1 MLDKRVYINSIG
13 GISPSMAQKG
23 YENVGEPDYKEFI
36 QDAGLRRR
44 MSRIIRMGV
53 TSALMCLKKA
63 QDADVAVESLDGI
76 ITGTGWGCLSDTE
89 KFLISILEN
98 NERMLN
104 PTSFIQSTSNT
115 IGAQVA
121 LLLEEKSY
129 NNTFVH
135 GGTSFEASLLDASL
149 KLQEE
154 NTKNILTGGFDE
166 MTQTKKHLLERMG
179 VWRTSIP
186 GEGAHFF
193 LLSSILKRSSIAEI
207 ISVKTFPKEF
217 VISSIEEINTCLAF
231 LGFNYNDMDKVL
243 CGADY
248 LNILLK
254 ENNVQ
259 VVNFKELC
267 GEYPTASA
275 FALWFACDTFN
286 SGKDI
291 NRILIIN
298 KHLMDQLSFIIV
310 GRANL

>member
-1 MLDKRVYINSIG
+1 M
-13 GISPSMAQKG
+13 
-23 YENVGEPDYKEFI
+23 
-36 QDAGLRRR
+36 
-44 MSRIIRMGV
+44 
-53 TSALMCLKKA
+53 
-63 QDADVAVESLDGI
+63 ESLDGI

-121 LLLEEKSY
+121 LLKEEKSY

-135 GGTSFEASLLDASL
+135 GGTSFEASLLDAYL

-154 NTKNILTGGFDE
+154 NSTKILVGGFDE
-166 MTQTKKHLLERMG
+166 MIPTKKHLLERMG
-179 VWRTSIP
+179 VWRSATP

-193 LLSSILKRSSIAEI
+193 LLSSMLKKSSIAEL

-217 VISSIEEINTCLAF
+217 VVKSVDDINQFLSIYGL
-231 LGFNYNDMDKVL
+231 NYNDIDRVL
-243 CGADY
+243 CGANY
-248 LNILLK
+248 MNEILK
-254 ENNVQ
+254 DKNVTI
-259 VVNFKELC
+259 VNFKELC

-275 FALWFACDTFN
+275 FALWLTCEILI
-286 SGKDI
+286 SEKGV

>member
-1 MLDKRVYINSIG
+1 MDKKVYINSIG

-53 TSALMCLKKA
+53 SSALMCLKKA
-63 QDADVAVESLDGI
+63 QETGAGIESLDGI

-121 LLLEEKSY
+121 LLIEEKSY

-135 GGTSFEASLLDASL
+135 GGTSFEASLLDAFL

-154 NTKNILTGGFDE
+154 NSTNILVGGFDE
-166 MTQTKKHLLERMG
+166 MTPTKNHLLERMG
-179 VWRTSIP
+179 VWRSSSP

-193 LLSSILKRSSIAEI
+193 LLSSTFKKSSIAEVI
-207 ISVKTFPKEF
+207 YVKTFPKEF
-217 VISSIEEINTCLAF
+217 VVKSIEELNHF
-231 LGFNYNDMDKVL
+231 LSFYGLNYDNIDKVI
-243 CGADY
+243 CGEGNMSSILKDY
-248 LNILLK
+248 
-254 ENNVQ
+254 NVP

-275 FALWFACDTFN
+275 FALWLACGIFD
-286 SGKDI
+286 SDREV
-291 NRILIIN
+291 NRILIVN
-298 KHLMDQLSFIIV
+298 KHLMDQLSFIIL
-310 GRANL
+310 GRAGL